1 MATAKQKDACDLLD
15 ADHKAVKK
23 MFNEFEKLTESR
35 GNTRQKKRMLADQ
48 ICQELTVHAQIEEE
62 IFYPAIRKAIKDEL
76 MMAEA
81 EVEHMSAKDLIAQIQ
96 EMEAGDAL
104 FDAKVMVLGE
114 YIDHH
119 VKEERNE
126 MFPKAR
132 ASKVDLVKMRDALQ
146 ARKEELTAELEEMA
160 DDVLFLADGVA
171 RWQGGVHELKVTSR
185 QPTLERAIAALLSDR
200 AMLAVA

>member
-104 FDAKVMVLGE
+104 FDAKVLVLGE

-160 DDVLFLADGVA
+160 A
-171 RWQGGVHELKVTSR
+171 
-185 QPTLERAIAALLSDR
+185 
-200 AMLAVA
+200 

>member
-1 MATAKQKDACDLLD
+1 MATTKQKDACDLLD

-35 GNTRQKKRMLADQ
+35 GNTREKKRMLADQ

-96 EMEAGDAL
+96 ETEAGDAL
-104 FDAKVMVLGE
+104 FDAKVLVLGE

-132 ASKVDLVKMRDALQ
+132 ASKVDLVRMRDALQ
-146 ARKEELTAELEEMA
+146 ARKEELMAELEEMA
-160 DDVLFLADGVA
+160 A
-171 RWQGGVHELKVTSR
+171 
-185 QPTLERAIAALLSDR
+185 
-200 AMLAVA
+200 